1 MINQDELKRQAARHA
16 VEFIQSGMIVGLG
29 TGRTAKYAMERIAKR
44 MKNGQLKNILG
55 IPSSIHTQ
63 RFARSLHI
71 PLTTFE
77 EHPEI
82 DVTIDGADEVDPNL
96 NLIKGGG
103 GALLREKVLAQASR
117 RNIIII
123 DDSKIS
129 PQLGSKWAVPIEII
143 SFALPTIVDFLRLLG
158 AAVSLRKNEDGSVY
172 YTDQNNL
179 IIDARFDPIA
189 DPEALGAALKQRAGI
204 VEHGLFLGLAT
215 DVIAAGENGVRHF
228 RRENGKINIG

>member
-1 MINQDELKRQAARHA
+1 MTNQNELKRQAAHHA
-16 VEFIQSGMIVGLG
+16 VGFIQSGMIVGLG
-29 TGRTAKYAMERIAKR
+29 SGSTAKFALERIAEW

-55 IPSSIHTQ
+55 IPSSIQTQ

-71 PLTTFE
+71 PLSTFE

-82 DVTIDGADEVDPNL
+82 DVNIDGADEVDPHL

-117 RNIIII
+117 RNIIVV
-123 DDSKIS
+123 DNSKLS
-129 PQLGSKWAVPIEII
+129 PQLGSKWAVPVEVI
-143 SFALPTIVDFLRLLG
+143 SFALPTIGDYLRFLG
-158 AAVSLRKNEDGSVY
+158 ATVSLRKNQDGSVF

-189 DPEALGAALKQRAGI
+189 DPDALGTALKQRAGI

-215 DVIAAGENGVRHF
+215 DVIIAGENSFRHL
-228 RRENGKINIG
+228 RHENGKKNA

>member
-1 MINQDELKRQAARHA
+1 
-16 VEFIQSGMIVGLG
+16 
-29 TGRTAKYAMERIAKR
+29 
-44 MKNGQLKNILG
+44 
-55 IPSSIHTQ
+55 
-63 RFARSLHI
+63 
-71 PLTTFE
+71 
-77 EHPEI
+77 
-82 DVTIDGADEVDPNL
+82 
-96 NLIKGGG
+96 
-103 GALLREKVLAQASR
+103 
-117 RNIIII
+117 
-123 DDSKIS
+123 
-129 PQLGSKWAVPIEII
+129 VPIEII

>member
-1 MINQDELKRQAARHA
+1 MTNQNELKRQAAHHA
-16 VEFIQSGMIVGLG
+16 VGFIQSGMIVGLG
-29 TGRTAKYAMERIAKR
+29 SGSTAKFALERIAEW

-55 IPSSIHTQ
+55 IPSSIQTE

-71 PLTTFE
+71 PLSTFE

-82 DVTIDGADEVDPNL
+82 DINIDGADEVDPHL

-117 RNIIII
+117 RNIIVV
-123 DDSKIS
+123 DNSKLS
-129 PQLGSKWAVPIEII
+129 PQLGSKWAVPVEVI
-143 SFALPTIVDFLRLLG
+143 SFALPTIQ
-158 AAVSLRKNEDGSVY
+158 DGSVF

-189 DPEALGAALKQRAGI
+189 DPDALGTALKQRAGI

-215 DVIAAGENGVRHF
+215 DVIIAGENSFRHL
-228 RRENGKINIG
+228 RHENGKKNA